1 MDSIL
6 VDEKPL
12 SLLKMSKVEDAP
24 DLVISFDVIRNSK
37 EGTTSEGY
45 TLSSAFCF

>member
-12 SLLKMSKVEDAP
+12 SLLKISKVEDTP
-24 DLVISFDVIRNSK
+24 DLVISFDVIKNSK
-37 EGTTSEGY
+37 DGTT
-45 TLSSAFCF
+45 

>member
-6 VDEKPL
+6 VEEKPF
-12 SLLKMSKVEDAP
+12 SLLKISKVEDAP

-37 EGTTSEGY
+37 EGTT
-45 TLSSAFCF
+45 